1 MIKIRNYVLI
11 IFLMFISA
19 CGYEPLNKSLPES
32 NIKISKKT
40 FSGDSQINR
49 KLFNKINLKETKDE
63 LGYELK
69 LNSNKIID
77 QVAKDKS
84 GNVTKYETTITIVVE
99 LIENEKTVK
108 KRSFSKNFNYSN
120 LSNKFELKKYQED
133 VETNLINSIA
143 RDIKIFL
150 N

>member
-1 MIKIRNYVLI
+1 MIKTKQYLLI
-11 IFLMFISA
+11 IFLMLISA
-19 CGYEPLNKSLPES
+19 CGYEPLNKSFPES
-32 NIKISKKT
+32 NIKIFKKT
-40 FSGDSQINR
+40 FSGDNQINR
-49 KLFNKINLKETKDE
+49 KIFTKINLRETKDE

-84 GNVTKYETTITIVVE
+84 GNVTKYKTTITIVVE
-99 LIENEKTVK
+99 LIENQKTIK

-133 VETNLINSIA
+133 VETNLINSIV
-143 RDIKIFL
+143 REIKIFL

>member
-49 KLFNKINLKETKDE
+49 ELFNKINLKETKDE

-69 LNSNKIID
+69 LNSNKVID

-84 GNVTKYETTITIVVE
+84 GNVTKYETTVTIVVE
-99 LIENEKTVK
+99 LIENGKTVK

-120 LSNKFELKKYQED
+120 LSNKFELKEYQKN
-133 VETNLINSIA
+133 VETNLINTIA

>member
-1 MIKIRNYVLI
+1 
-11 IFLMFISA
+11 MFISA

-32 NIKISKKT
+32 NIKISKKN

-49 KLFNKINLKETKDE
+49 ELFSKINLKETKDE

-69 LNSNKIID
+69 LNSNKVID

-133 VETNLINSIA
+133 IETNLINSIA

>member
-1 MIKIRNYVLI
+1 
-11 IFLMFISA
+11 MFISA

-40 FSGDSQINR
+40 FSGDNQINR
-49 KLFNKINLKETKDE
+49 TIFNKINLKETKDE

-69 LNSNKIID
+69 INSNKIVD

-84 GNVTKYETTITIVVE
+84 GNVTKYKTTIIIAIE
-99 LIENEKTVK
+99 LIKNEKALK
-108 KRSFSKNFNYSN
+108 KKSFSKNFNYSN

-133 VETNLINSIA
+133 VELNLINSIA

>member
-1 MIKIRNYVLI
+1 MKTRNYIFI
-11 IFLMFISA
+11 IFFMFISA

-40 FSGDSQINR
+40 FSGDNQINR
-49 KLFNKINLKETKDE
+49 TIFKKINFKETKDE

-69 LNSNKIID
+69 LNSNKVIN

-84 GNVTKYETTITIVVE
+84 GNVTKYKTTITIVIE
-99 LIENEKTVK
+99 LIEKEKTVK

>member
-11 IFLMFISA
+11 IFLIFIYA
-19 CGYEPLNKSLPES
+19 CGYEPLNKSLTEN

-40 FSGDSQINR
+40 FSGDNQINR
-49 KLFNKINLKETKDE
+49 AIFNKINLKETKDE

-69 LNSNKIID
+69 INSNKIID

-84 GNVTKYETTITIVVE
+84 GNVTKYKTTITIVVE
-99 LIENEKTVK
+99 LIENQKTIK
-108 KRSFSKNFNYSN
+108 TRSFSKNFNYSN

-143 RDIKIFL
+143 REIKIFL

>member
-1 MIKIRNYVLI
+1 MIKTRKYVLI
-11 IFLMFISA
+11 IFLMFMSA
-19 CGYEPLNKSLPES
+19 CGYEPLNKSLQES

-40 FSGDSQINR
+40 FSGDNQINR
-49 KLFNKINLKETKDE
+49 TIFNKINLKETKDE
-63 LGYELK
+63 PGYELK

-77 QVAKDKS
+77 QVAKNKS
-84 GNVTKYETTITIVVE
+84 GNVTKYKTTITIVIE
-99 LIENEKTVK
+99 LIEKEKNFK
-108 KRSFSKNFNYSN
+108 KRTFSKNFNYSN

-133 VETNLINSIA
+133 IETNLINSIA

>member
-11 IFLMFISA
+11 IFLIFIYA
-19 CGYEPLNKSLPES
+19 CGYEPLNKSLTEN

-40 FSGDSQINR
+40 FSGDNQINR
-49 KLFNKINLKETKDE
+49 AIFNKINLKETKDE
-63 LGYELK
+63 LRYELK
-69 LNSNKIID
+69 INSNKIIA

-84 GNVTKYETTITIVVE
+84 GNVTKYKTTITIDVE
-99 LIENEKTVK
+99 LIENEKTIK
-108 KRSFSKNFNYSN
+108 KRSFSKDFNYSN
-120 LSNKFELKKYQED
+120 LSNKFELKKYQDD

-143 RDIKIFL
+143 RNIKIFL

>member
-1 MIKIRNYVLI
+1 MIKNKLYLLI

-19 CGYEPLNKSLPES
+19 CGYEPLNKNLPES
-32 NIKISKKT
+32 NIKISKKS
-40 FSGDSQINR
+40 FSGDNHINR
-49 KLFNKINLKETKDE
+49 EIFDKINLKETNDE

-69 LNSNKIID
+69 LNSNKIIE

-84 GNVTKYETTITIVVE
+84 GNVTKYKTKITIVVE
-99 LIENEKTVK
+99 LIKNKKTVK
-108 KRSFSKNFNYSN
+108 IRSFSKNFNYTN
-120 LSNKFELKKYQED
+120 LSNKFELKKYQKN

-143 RDIKIFL
+143 NDIKIFL

>member
-1 MIKIRNYVLI
+1 
-11 IFLMFISA
+11 MFISA

-49 KLFNKINLKETKDE
+49 ELFNKINLKETKDE

-69 LNSNKIID
+69 LNSNKAID

-120 LSNKFELKKYQED
+120 LSNKFELKKYQKD
-133 VETNLINSIA
+133 VEINLINLIA

>member
-1 MIKIRNYVLI
+1 MIRTKNYVLI
-11 IFLMFISA
+11 ILLMFIAA
-19 CGYEPLNKSLPES
+19 CGYEPLNNSIQKS

-40 FSGDSQINR
+40 FSGDNQINR
-49 KLFNKINLKETKDE
+49 KIFNQINLKEAKNE

-69 LNSNKIID
+69 INSNKSIN

-84 GNVTKYETTITIVVE
+84 GNVTKYKTTITIVIE
-99 LIENEKTVK
+99 LIEKEKTVK

-143 RDIKIFL
+143 RDIKLFL

>member
-1 MIKIRNYVLI
+1 
-11 IFLMFISA
+11 MFISA

-40 FSGDSQINR
+40 FSGDNQINR
-49 KLFNKINLKETKDE
+49 ELFNKINLKETKDE

-69 LNSNKIID
+69 LNSNKVID

-84 GNVTKYETTITIVVE
+84 GNVTKYETTVTIVVE
-99 LIENEKTVK
+99 LIENGKTVK

-120 LSNKFELKKYQED
+120 LSNKFELKEYQKN
-133 VETNLINSIA
+133 VETNLINTIA

>member
-1 MIKIRNYVLI
+1 MIKNKLYLLI

-19 CGYEPLNKSLPES
+19 CGYEPLNKNLPES
-32 NIKISKKT
+32 NIKISKKS
-40 FSGDSQINR
+40 FSGDNQINR
-49 KLFNKINLKETKDE
+49 EIFDKINLKETNDE

-69 LNSNKIID
+69 LNSNKIIE

-84 GNVTKYETTITIVVE
+84 GNVTKYKTNITIVVE
-99 LIENEKTVK
+99 LIENKKTVK
-108 KRSFSKNFNYSN
+108 IRSFSKNFNYTN
-120 LSNKFELKKYQED
+120 LSNKFELKKYQKD

-143 RDIKIFL
+143 NDIKMFL

>member
-11 IFLMFISA
+11 IFLIFIYA
-19 CGYEPLNKSLPES
+19 CGYEPLNKSLTEN

-40 FSGDSQINR
+40 FSGDNQINR
-49 KLFNKINLKETKDE
+49 AIFNKINLKETKDE

-69 LNSNKIID
+69 INSNKIID

-84 GNVTKYETTITIVVE
+84 GNVTKYKTTITIDVE
-99 LIENEKTVK
+99 LIENEKTIK
-108 KRSFSKNFNYSN
+108 KRSFSKDFNYSN

>member
-1 MIKIRNYVLI
+1 MIKTRNFIFI
-11 IFLMFISA
+11 IFLIFISA
-19 CGYEPLNKSLPES
+19 CGYEPINKSLPES

-49 KLFNKINLKETKDE
+49 ELLSKINLKETKDE

-84 GNVTKYETTITIVVE
+84 GNVTKYKTTIIIVIE
-99 LIENEKTVK
+99 LIKNEKALK
-108 KRSFSKNFNYSN
+108 KKSFSKNFNYSN

-133 VETNLINSIA
+133 VEMNLINSIA
-143 RDIKIFL
+143 TDIKIFL

>member
-1 MIKIRNYVLI
+1 
-11 IFLMFISA
+11 MFISA

-49 KLFNKINLKETKDE
+49 KLLSKINFKETKDE

-69 LNSNKIID
+69 LNSNKVID

-84 GNVTKYETTITIVVE
+84 GNVTKYETTVTIVVE
-99 LIENEKTVK
+99 LIENGKTVK

-120 LSNKFELKKYQED
+120 LSNKFELKKYQRD
-133 VETNLINSIA
+133 VETNLINTIA

>member
-1 MIKIRNYVLI
+1 MIKTRNYLLI
-11 IFLMFISA
+11 IILILVSA

-40 FSGDSQINR
+40 FSGDNQINR
-49 KLFNKINLKETKDE
+49 TIFNKIKLKETKDE

-77 QVAKDKS
+77 HVAKDKS
-84 GNVTKYETTITIVVE
+84 GNVTKYKTTITIVVE
-99 LIENEKTVK
+99 LIENEKTIK
-108 KRSFSKNFNYSN
+108 KRSVSKNFNYSN
-120 LSNKFELKKYQED
+120 LSNKFELKKYQEG
-133 VETNLINSIA
+133 VETNLINSIV

>member
-1 MIKIRNYVLI
+1 ML
-11 IFLMFISA
+11 ISA

-40 FSGDSQINR
+40 FSGDTQISR
-49 KLFNKINLKETKDE
+49 SIFKKINLKETKDE
-63 LGYELK
+63 IGYELK

-77 QVAKDKS
+77 QIAKDKS
-84 GNVTKYETTITIVVE
+84 GNVTKYKTTITIVVE
-99 LIENEKTVK
+99 LIENQKTIK
-108 KRSFSKNFNYSN
+108 SRSFSKNFNYSN
-120 LSNKFELKKYQED
+120 LSNKFELKRYQKD

>member
-11 IFLMFISA
+11 IFLIFIYA
-19 CGYEPLNKSLPES
+19 CGYEPLNKSLTEN

-40 FSGDSQINR
+40 FSGDNQINR
-49 KLFNKINLKETKDE
+49 AIFNKINLKETKDE

-69 LNSNKIID
+69 INSNKIID
-77 QVAKDKS
+77 QVAKDKL
-84 GNVTKYETTITIVVE
+84 GNVTKYKTTITIDVE
-99 LIENEKTVK
+99 LIENEKTIK
-108 KRSFSKNFNYSN
+108 KRSFSKDFNYSN
-120 LSNKFELKKYQED
+120 LSNKFELKKYQDD

-143 RDIKIFL
+143 RNIKIFL

>member
-1 MIKIRNYVLI
+1 MIKRKHFLLI
-11 IFLMFISA
+11 IFLILISA
-19 CGYEPLNKSLPES
+19 CGYEPLHKSLQEN

-40 FSGDSQINR
+40 FSGDNQINR
-49 KLFNKINLKETKDE
+49 KIFNKINLKETKDE

-69 LNSNKIID
+69 LNSNKAID

-84 GNVTKYETTITIVVE
+84 GNVTKYKTTITITFE
-99 LIENEKTVK
+99 LIENQKTIK
-108 KRSFSKNFNYSN
+108 SRSFSKNFNYSN

>member
-1 MIKIRNYVLI
+1 MIKKNNYLLI
-11 IFLMFISA
+11 IFLILISA
-19 CGYEPLNKSLPES
+19 CGYEPLNKNFSES

-40 FSGDSQINR
+40 FSGDTKINR
-49 KLFNKINLKETKDE
+49 TIFKKINLKETEDK

-77 QVAKDKS
+77 PIAKDKS
-84 GNVTKYETTITIVVE
+84 GNVTKYKTTITIVVE
-99 LIENEKTVK
+99 LIKNKKTVK
-108 KRSFSKNFNYSN
+108 TRSFSKNFNYSN
-120 LSNKFELKKYQED
+120 LSNKFELKKFQDD
-133 VETNLINSIA
+133 VDTNLINSIS

>member
-1 MIKIRNYVLI
+1 MIKTKHYLLI
-11 IFLMFISA
+11 IFLMLISA
-19 CGYEPLNKSLPES
+19 CGYEPLNKSFQES
-32 NIKISKKT
+32 NIKIFKKT
-40 FSGDSQINR
+40 FSGDNQINR
-49 KLFNKINLKETKDE
+49 KIFNKINLKETKDE

-84 GNVTKYETTITIVVE
+84 GNVTKYKTTITIVVE
-99 LIENEKTVK
+99 LIENQKTIK

-143 RDIKIFL
+143 REIKIFL

>member
-1 MIKIRNYVLI
+1 MIKTRNYVLI
-11 IFLMFISA
+11 IFLIFISA

-40 FSGDSQINR
+40 FSGDNQINR

-69 LNSNKIID
+69 LNSNKVIE

-84 GNVTKYETTITIVVE
+84 GNVTKYKTTITIVVE

-120 LSNKFELKKYQED
+120 LSNKFELKKYQRD
-133 VETNLINSIA
+133 VETNLINTIA

>member
-11 IFLMFISA
+11 IFLIFISA

-49 KLFNKINLKETKDE
+49 ELFNKINLKETKDE

-69 LNSNKIID
+69 LNSNKAID
-77 QVAKDKS
+77 QVAKDKT
-84 GNVTKYETTITIVVE
+84 GNVTKYETTVTIVVE
-99 LIENEKTVK
+99 LIENGKTVK
-108 KRSFSKNFNYSN
+108 KRSFSKSFNYSN
-120 LSNKFELKKYQED
+120 LSNKFELKKYQKD
-133 VETNLINSIA
+133 VETNLINTIA
-143 RDIKIFL
+143 RNIKIFL

>member
-1 MIKIRNYVLI
+1 
-11 IFLMFISA
+11 MFISA

-40 FSGDSQINR
+40 FSGDNQINR
-49 KLFNKINLKETKDE
+49 TIFNKINLKETKDE

-69 LNSNKIID
+69 INSNKIID

-84 GNVTKYETTITIVVE
+84 GNVTKYETTITIIVE
-99 LIENEKTVK
+99 LIENEKTIK
-108 KRSFSKNFNYSN
+108 KKSFSKNFNYSN

-133 VETNLINSIA
+133 VELNLINSIA

>member
-11 IFLMFISA
+11 IFLIFIYA
-19 CGYEPLNKSLPES
+19 CGYEPLNKSLTEN

-40 FSGDSQINR
+40 FSGDNQINR
-49 KLFNKINLKETKDE
+49 AIFNKINLKETKDE

-69 LNSNKIID
+69 INSNKIID

-84 GNVTKYETTITIVVE
+84 GNVTKYKTTITIDVE
-99 LIENEKTVK
+99 LIENEKTIK
-108 KRSFSKNFNYSN
+108 KRSFSKDFNYSN
-120 LSNKFELKKYQED
+120 LSNKFELKKYQDD

-143 RDIKIFL
+143 RNIKIFL

>member
-11 IFLMFISA
+11 IFLIFIYA
-19 CGYEPLNKSLPES
+19 CGYEPLNKSLTEN

-40 FSGDSQINR
+40 FSGDNQINR
-49 KLFNKINLKETKDE
+49 TIFNKINLKETKDE

-69 LNSNKIID
+69 INSNKIID
-77 QVAKDKS
+77 QVAKDKL
-84 GNVTKYETTITIVVE
+84 GNVTKYKTTITIDVE
-99 LIENEKTVK
+99 LIENEKTIK
-108 KRSFSKNFNYSN
+108 KRSFSKDFNYSN
-120 LSNKFELKKYQED
+120 LSNKFELKKYQDD

-143 RDIKIFL
+143 RNIKIFL

>member
-1 MIKIRNYVLI
+1 
-11 IFLMFISA
+11 MFISA

-49 KLFNKINLKETKDE
+49 ELFNKINLKETKDE

-69 LNSNKIID
+69 LNSNKVID

-84 GNVTKYETTITIVVE
+84 GNVTKYETTVTIDVE
-99 LIENEKTVK
+99 LIENGKTVK

-120 LSNKFELKKYQED
+120 LSNKFELKKYQEN

-143 RDIKIFL
+143 RDIKIFF

>member
-1 MIKIRNYVLI
+1 M
-11 IFLMFISA
+11 
-19 CGYEPLNKSLPES
+19 
-32 NIKISKKT
+32 
-40 FSGDSQINR
+40 
-49 KLFNKINLKETKDE
+49 
-63 LGYELK
+63 K

-108 KRSFSKNFNYSN
+108 SRSFSKNFNYSN
-120 LSNKFELKKYQED
+120 LGNKFELKKYQED

>member
-1 MIKIRNYVLI
+1 
-11 IFLMFISA
+11 MFISA

-40 FSGDSQINR
+40 FSGDNQISR
-49 KLFNKINLKETKDE
+49 TIFNKINLKETKDE

-69 LNSNKIID
+69 INSNKIID

-84 GNVTKYETTITIVVE
+84 GNVTKYETTVTIIVE
-99 LIENEKTVK
+99 LIKNEKTIK
-108 KRSFSKNFNYSN
+108 KKSFSKNFNYSN
-120 LSNKFELKKYQED
+120 LNNKFELKKYQED

>member
-1 MIKIRNYVLI
+1 ML
-11 IFLMFISA
+11 ISA
-19 CGYEPLNKSLPES
+19 CGYEPLNKNLPES

-40 FSGDSQINR
+40 FSGDNQINR
-49 KLFNKINLKETKDE
+49 KIFNKINLKETKDE

-69 LNSNKIID
+69 LNSNKAID

-84 GNVTKYETTITIVVE
+84 GNVTKYKTTVTIVVE
-99 LIENEKTVK
+99 LIENGKTVK

>member
-1 MIKIRNYVLI
+1 MTKTRNFIFI
-11 IFLMFISA
+11 IFLIFISA
-19 CGYEPLNKSLPES
+19 CGYEPINKSLPES

-49 KLFNKINLKETKDE
+49 ELLSKINLKETKDE

-69 LNSNKIID
+69 LNSNKVID

>member
-1 MIKIRNYVLI
+1 
-11 IFLMFISA
+11 MFISA

-49 KLFNKINLKETKDE
+49 ELFSKINLKETKDE

-69 LNSNKIID
+69 LNSNKVID

-84 GNVTKYETTITIVVE
+84 GNVTKYETTVTIDVE
-99 LIENEKTVK
+99 LIENGKTVK

-120 LSNKFELKKYQED
+120 LSNKFELKKYQEN

-143 RDIKIFL
+143 RDIKIFF